1 MKIEDI
7 KTPTETDPKP
17 KQIQSRVK
25 LVKYKIL
32 ITRHLRQNAKK
43 QQKQQQQQ
51 KEKRRE
57 EEKHAREKQ
66 EKSDINK

>member
-17 KQIQSRVK
+17 KHIQSRVK

-43 QQKQQQQQ
+43 QQKQQQQ